1 MLNSKVIHSSEVQNR
16 KTNIRKLEFGSH
28 EGLAGSQKVAK
39 VHLPKRSSLESQGSL
54 AIKKKQNAQSSG
66 AEHFRALTSSEC
78 LTSQKA
84 DSLRIV
90 CLGEPSER
98 KTCSQRQQLV
108 DGPHVVGVQRL
119 DLDLSATFKIKG
131 LRPFITQPARP
142 QL

>member
-1 MLNSKVIHSSEVQNR
+1 M
-16 KTNIRKLEFGSH
+16 
-28 EGLAGSQKVAK
+28 GSQKVAK

-54 AIKKKQNAQSSG
+54 ELKKKKQNAQSSR
-66 AEHFRALTSSEC
+66 AEHFRTLTSSEC

-98 KTCSQRQQLV
+98 KTCSRRLQLG

-119 DLDLSATFKIKG
+119 DLDLGATFKIKG